1 MSDETFDYE
10 ARLDLIPNKPGCYI
24 MRDRRGRIVYV
35 GKAKDLKNR
44 VKSYFAVS
52 SGDTRAFVRRLP
64 KVLSDIETI
73 VTASEKEALILENTL
88 IKAHQPRY
96 NVLLKDDKN
105 FISLRIDTKGEWPRV
120 EVVRRQAKDGAR
132 YFGPY
137 TGAKSIR
144 QTLSL
149 LNKYFQLRTCT
160 DAALASRTRPCLQYQ
175 IKRCPA
181 PCVFPVDRDL
191 YDRHVRDAVLFLEG
205 RGDELVNRLKEKMY
219 EASEAMEFERAA
231 SYRDQILSVSKALA
245 RQSAVSTEII
255 DRDVFGFHREGDRFT
270 VQVMFVRGGKLEG
283 VKAFSYKD
291 QEFPDA
297 ELMSSFLNLYYAS
310 GSFVPKEV
318 LVPMAFDAEEF
329 TAFEELLADMKGQK
343 VAVYSPQRGA
353 KKVLVD
359 TANENAKV
367 SFEKEH
373 DKDERTQDLLENL
386 QNRLGLRNYPE
397 RIECY
402 DISNLQGKQIVASM
416 VVFEDGVPN
425 KAEYRRYKMKE
436 VTAQDDFAS
445 MREVLSRRFA
455 KVADGTSGAPSLVV
469 VDGGKG
475 QLGQASTVLE
485 DLGLHEIDVISLAK
499 SRVDKVGFED
509 EEITRSTERVF
520 LPGRKNPVVLKQNSA
535 ELYLLERI
543 RDEAHRF
550 AITFHKELRRKASMK
565 SVLDDIP
572 GIGAKTRKDLLKH
585 FGSLKKIRD
594 ASLTE
599 LEAAPGIGPK
609 TAIAIHE
616 FLND

>member
-1 MSDETFDYE
+1 
-10 ARLDLIPNKPGCYI
+10 
-24 MRDRRGRIVYV
+24 V
-35 GKAKDLKNR
+35 
-44 VKSYFAVS
+44 FAV
-52 SGDTRAFVRRLP
+52 DT
-64 KVLSDIETI
+64 E
-73 VTASEKEALILENTL
+73 
-88 IKAHQPRY
+88 
-96 NVLLKDDKN
+96 
-105 FISLRIDTKGEWPRV
+105 
-120 EVVRRQAKDGAR
+120 
-132 YFGPY
+132 
-137 TGAKSIR
+137 
-144 QTLSL
+144 
-149 LNKYFQLRTCT
+149 
-160 DAALASRTRPCLQYQ
+160 
-175 IKRCPA
+175 
-181 PCVFPVDRDL
+181 L

-205 RGDELVNRLKEKMY
+205 RGDELVNRLKEQMY
-219 EASEAMEFERAA
+219 EASEDMEFERAA
-231 SYRDQILSVSKALA
+231 SYRDQILSVSKALD
-245 RQSAVSTEII
+245 RQSSVSVEII
-255 DRDVFGFHREGDRFT
+255 DRDVFGYHREGDRLT
-270 VQVMFVRGGKLEG
+270 VQVMYVRGGKLEG
-283 VKAFSYKD
+283 VKAFSYKG
-291 QEFPDA
+291 QEFPDQ

-318 LVPMAFDAEEF
+318 LVPIAFDEEEF
-329 TAFEELLADMKGQK
+329 SAFEELLADMKGQK

-353 KKVLVD
+353 KKLLVD
-359 TANENAKV
+359 TANENARV

-416 VVFEDGVPN
+416 VVFEDGIPN

-436 VTAQDDFAS
+436 VTSQDDFAS

-475 QLGQASTVLE
+475 QLGQAFTVLE
-485 DLGLHEIDVISLAK
+485 DLGLHEIDLISLAK

-509 EEITRSTERVF
+509 EEITRSAERVF

-594 ASLTE
+594 ASLEE

>member
-1 MSDETFDYE
+1 MTDETFDYE

-24 MRDRRGRIVYV
+24 MRDRRDRIVYV

-44 VKSYFAVS
+44 VKSYFSA
-52 SGDTRAFVRRLP
+52 SGDTRAFVQRLP

-105 FISLRIDTKGEWPRV
+105 FISLRINTKGEWPRV
-120 EVVRRQAKDGAR
+120 EVVRRQTKDGAR

-175 IKRCPA
+175 IKRCPG
-181 PCVFPVDRDL
+181 PCVFEVDAEA

-219 EASEAMEFERAA
+219 EASEDMEFERAA
-231 SYRDQILSVSKALA
+231 NYRDQILSVSKALD
-245 RQSAVSTEII
+245 RQSAVSVEII
-255 DRDVFGFHREGDRFT
+255 DRDVFGYHREGDRLT
-270 VQVMFVRGGKLEG
+270 VQVMYVRGGKLEG
-283 VKAFSYKD
+283 VKAFSYKG
-291 QEFPDA
+291 QEFPDQ

-318 LVPMAFDAEEF
+318 LVPLPFDEEEF
-329 TAFEELLADMKGQK
+329 LAFEELLGDMKGQK
-343 VAVYSPQRGA
+343 VSVYSPQRGA
-353 KKVLVD
+353 KKLLVD
-359 TANENAKV
+359 TANENARV

-416 VVFEDGVPN
+416 VVFEDGIPN

-436 VTAQDDFAS
+436 VTSQDDFAS
-445 MREVLSRRFA
+445 MREVLGRRFA

-475 QLGQASTVLE
+475 QLGQAMTVLE
-485 DLGLHEIDVISLAK
+485 DLGLHEIDLISLAK

-509 EEITRSTERVF
+509 EEITRSAERVF

-535 ELYLLERI
+535 EMYLLERI

-594 ASLTE
+594 ASLAE

-609 TAIAIHE
+609 TALAIHE